1 MSGISN
7 SQAGRHYRWPLAGI
21 FAAGKNG
28 GRVHSS
34 LARVVLNGNGSEAMH
49 VPGLRS
55 DREMVGGLV
64 FFGRMLDKIRLHAQ
78 GRLPADY
85 NRGRGFDGRV
95 CRFLHVDYA
104 LLVAKAVEEKDDRTV
119 LQWCYEVGRR
129 PSEEELFVF
138 NAFLSKR
145 GWQDD
150 VSDWVQENK
159 AKLGLQHRDDIQTA
173 FDIHDAD
180 EGRK

>member
-1 MSGISN
+1 MKV
-7 SQAGRHYRWPLAGI
+7 
-21 FAAGKNG
+21 F
-28 GRVHSS
+28 
-34 LARVVLNGNGSEAMH
+34 
-49 VPGLRS
+49 GLRS
-55 DREMVGGLV
+55 DRDMVGELV

-78 GRLPADY
+78 GRLPSDY
-85 NRGRGFDGRV
+85 NRGHGFDGRL
-95 CRFLHVDYA
+95 CRFLQIDYA
-104 LLVAKAVEEKDDRTV
+104 ALVTKTLTEEDDAKV
-119 LQWCYEVGRR
+119 LEWCYSTGRR

-150 VSDWVQENK
+150 VSEWVKEQK
-159 AKLGLQHRDDIQTA
+159 ANMGLSDRDDIQTA